1 MSKSK
6 KENVYKGFKPRQD
19 RVLVKQDNALT
30 KTKGGLILPDA
41 LQEMPNQG
49 TVVAIAEVVED
60 LKVGD
65 VVLFGQHSGFQVVI
79 DGNPYILIRGN
90 DAYAS
95 VE

>member
-1 MSKSK
+1 MSKK
-6 KENVYKGFKPRQD
+6 GNVYKGFKPRQD
-19 RVLVKQDNALT
+19 RVLVKQDDALT
-30 KTKGGLILPDA
+30 KTKGGLILPEA
-41 LQEMPNQG
+41 LHELPNQG
-49 TVVAIAEVVED
+49 SVVAVSEVTTD

-65 VVLFGQHSGFQVVI
+65 VVLFGQHAGFQVVI